1 VKATNRIAISIAAM
15 VTVLEC
21 YDLGFLNTSRKEAW
35 DAGAVAGQ
43 MIRAV

>member
-15 VTVLEC
+15 VSVLGC
-21 YDLGFLNTSRKEAW
+21 YDLGFFNTKRKEAW

-43 MIRAV
+43 KIRV